1 MTVMGAPLAEREAA
15 LARVRA
21 VLESAISGQGKA
33 LFVLGEAGLGKT
45 TLLEQTVE
53 LAGGRLAVGIG
64 RADIAEAALPF
75 GLLGQAL
82 EPLLGSEVL
91 GPWSEQTSGYQPAA
105 DRLYAILYRLR
116 EVAVKP
122 LLIALDDAHW
132 ADPDSL
138 TLLRLICRRLTG
150 LPVGL
155 VVTARP
161 WPPGL
166 ARAAHELAEESLVD
180 LERLRPLTT
189 DAATALLDQ
198 RVGDRARPEE
208 IEAAVAACGGNPLLL
223 TQVAA
228 ELEAGRALPEHGK
241 QASGSWASR
250 LLLSRFAGVGP
261 TAEAYLRAASVLGA
275 RFRPEVAADVAELGP
290 TEAANAL
297 EALVAAGLV
306 VEAGDGWATFSH
318 HLVRVA
324 VYDQVAPQHA
334 HLHEAA
340 FWVLLARRAP
350 AAQVA
355 EHAMAAHMVGS
366 QPAQVLGQAGRDA
379 LRQGAPGT
387 AIRHLR
393 ALVELQGDETPPEL
407 LLDLAQALRAAG
419 DNEEAA
425 AVCEDLLR
433 RPELSARL
441 QLSALT
447 ELAQA
452 EFRAGYF
459 EQATARMDQA
469 VRMIGSEA
477 SELAATALLHQ
488 AHLTVLRLGPRTAL
502 PLAERARLVG
512 GQVGGQTRILADAVW
527 GECAYLSGDPSGLE
541 VAERAAREAKLGPA
555 PTPEAIEWS
564 DPHVLYSELATS
576 AERFAEVERILTETV
591 REAEQKRHPM
601 NLFEGQYLLVE
612 VLRRTGKLTE
622 ANALA
627 DQMLAAAELMP
638 FALPLAVGEKTLALL
653 DLGQLDDAADWCQ
666 RLDEMTAGKT
676 PLGRVWS
683 LAHLAQALLAW
694 RKGAVDEA
702 SRVFG
707 LLERSA
713 RQVDLLDPC
722 IYPWAYPA
730 VAAHLACGRENDAAR
745 VLDWL
750 EPRAAVLGACWPKAV
765 VAGARASLAEQRD
778 DFDAAGAGFA
788 DAITLHNPAMPL
800 SRAEAL
806 NEFGGFL
813 IRRNQPARARPVL
826 AEAIQIAEDCGA
838 AWHAERARVAW
849 RRAGGRARAT
859 AVGELTPQEKAV
871 ADLARAGRTNRE
883 IAAQLYLSVNTVET
897 HLSHIYRKLGVTRR
911 WQLIAGEET
920 AGELERGS

>member
-1 MTVMGAPLAEREAA
+1 MTLMGAPLAEREEAM
-15 LARVRA
+15 ARVRA
-21 VLESAISGQGKA
+21 VLESAWSGQGKA

-45 TLLEQTVE
+45 TLIEQAVE
-53 LAGGRLAVGIG
+53 LAGERMAVGVG
-64 RADIAEAALPF
+64 RADVAEAALPF

-82 EPLLGSEVL
+82 EPLLGREVL
-91 GPWSEQTSGYQPAA
+91 SPWSEQTPGYQPAA

-122 LLIALDDAHW
+122 LLIGLDDAHW

-138 TLLRLICRRLTG
+138 TLLRLICRRLAG
-150 LPVGL
+150 LPVAV

-161 WPPGL
+161 WPPAL
-166 ARAAHELAEESLVD
+166 ARAADELAEEGLVD

-189 DAATALLDQ
+189 DAAIALLDQ
-198 RVGDRARPEE
+198 HVRGRARPEE

-223 TQVAA
+223 KHVAS

-261 TAEAYLRAASVLGA
+261 TAEAYLRAASVLGS

-290 TEAANAL
+290 TEAARAL
-297 EALVAAGLV
+297 EALIGARLV
-306 VEAGDGWATFSH
+306 VEAEEGWATFSH
-318 HLVRVA
+318 HLVRLA
-324 VYDQVAPQHA
+324 VYDQVAPQHT
-334 HLHEAA
+334 HLHAAA
-340 FWVLLARRAP
+340 FRVLLARRAP

-355 EHAMAAHMVGS
+355 EHAMAARLAG
-366 QPAQVLGQAGRDA
+366 PEAGEVLAQAGREA

-387 AIRHLR
+387 AIRHLQ
-393 ALVELQGDETPPEL
+393 ALVDLRGDETPPGQ
-407 LLDLAQALRAAG
+407 LLDLAQAQRAVG

-425 AVCEDLLR
+425 AVCEELLR
-433 RPELSARL
+433 RVELPVRL
-441 QLSALT
+441 QLAGLT

-452 EFRAGYF
+452 EFRSGYF

-488 AHLTVLRLGPRTAL
+488 AHLTVLRVGPRTAL
-502 PLAERARLVG
+502 PLADRARLVG
-512 GQVGGQTRILADAVW
+512 AEVGGQTRVLADAVW
-527 GECAYLSGDPSGLE
+527 GECAYLSGQASGLE
-541 VAERAAREAKLGPA
+541 VAERAARETKLVWA

-564 DPHVLYSELATS
+564 DPRTLYAELATS
-576 AERFAEVERILTETV
+576 AERFVEAEQILTETV
-591 REAEQKRHPM
+591 GEAEQKRHPM

-612 VLRRTGKLTE
+612 VLRRTGRLTE
-622 ANALA
+622 ANAVA
-627 DQMLAAAELMP
+627 DQLMAAAELMP
-638 FALPLAVGEKTLALL
+638 FALPLAVAEKTLALL
-653 DLGQLDDAADWCQ
+653 DLGQLDEAGQWWL

-676 PLGRVWS
+676 RLGRVWT

-694 RKGAVDEA
+694 RQGAAEEA

-713 RQVDLLDPC
+713 RRVDLLEPC

-730 VAAHLACGRENDAAR
+730 VAAHLACGRESDAAR

-750 EPRAAVLGACWPKAV
+750 EPRAEALPACWPKAV
-765 VAGARASLAEQRD
+765 VAGTRAALAEQGGD
-778 DFDAAGAGFA
+778 HTAAGAGFA
-788 DAITLHNPAMPL
+788 EATALHNRAMPL
-800 SRAEAL
+800 SRAESL
-806 NEFGGFL
+806 IDFGAYL
-813 IRRNQPARARPVL
+813 IRRNQLAPARPVL
-826 AEAIQIAEDCGA
+826 AEAVHLAEACGA

-859 AVGELTPQEKAV
+859 PAGALTPQEKAV
-871 ADLARAGRTNRE
+871 ADLVRAGRTNRE

-897 HLSHIYRKLGVTRR
+897 HLSHVYRKLGVTRR

-920 AGELERGS
+920 NDHD